1 MTNII
6 NLHLI
11 NNSQQANIMKEL
23 SPEFEAELKEKV
35 FNLIILAKSEMS

>member
-23 SPEFEAELKEKV
+23 SPEYLAELKEKT
-35 FNLIILAKSEMS
+35 FNLLV